1 MSREIRRLDLDGIAT
16 LVDWAA
22 AEGWNPGL
30 ADASAFAAADPNGFL
45 GAYLGERLVAGISVV
60 TYDERFGFLGL
71 YICHPD
77 FRGQGHGK
85 AVWDAG
91 MAYLGQRVVGL
102 DGVPA
107 QQANYRAMGF
117 VTAYETTRMGGIFS
131 RAPARQCRVEPL
143 RDVADILSLDRAC
156 FPAPRPQFLS
166 LWTRPPHRTF
176 VAWRD
181 DAVVGYMVVRPCRK
195 GHKIG
200 PLFADDQDVALDLL
214 GAVAGDIQID
224 VPRHQSGLLDHLARL
239 GFLSQFDT
247 ARMYR
252 GPAPTLDRTKVFG
265 ITTLEL
271 G

>member
-1 MSREIRRLDLDGIAT
+1 MSREIRRLDLAGIST

-30 ADASAFAAADPNGFL
+30 ADAPAFAAADPDGFL
-45 GAYLGERLVAGISVV
+45 GAFVGDRMVAGISVV
-60 TYDERFGFLGL
+60 AYDDRFGFLGL

-91 MAYLGQRVVGL
+91 MAYLGQRVIGL

-117 VTAYETTRMGGIFS
+117 ATAYETIRMGGILS
-131 RAPARQCRVEPL
+131 LAAAAHCRVEPL

-156 FPAPRPQFLS
+156 FPAARPQFLS

-181 DAVVGYMVVRPCRK
+181 DAVVGYMVVRACRQ
-195 GHKIG
+195 GQKIG
-200 PLFADDQDVALDLL
+200 PLFAADQGVALDLL
-214 GAVAGDIQID
+214 GAVEGEIQID
-224 VPRHQSGLLDHLARL
+224 VPRQQAGLVAHLSRL
-239 GFLSQFDT
+239 GFVSQFDT

-252 GPAPTLDRTKVFG
+252 GPAPVLNMGQVFG

>member
-1 MSREIRRLDLDGIAT
+1 MTREIRRLDLDGIAT

-45 GAYLGERLVAGISVV
+45 GAYLGGRLVAGISVV
-60 TYDERFGFLGL
+60 AYDERFGFLGL

-91 MAYLGQRVVGL
+91 IAYLGPRVIGL

-117 VTAYETTRMGGIFS
+117 VTAYETTRMGGVLS
-131 RAPARQCRVEPL
+131 PRSPHHCKVEPL
-143 RDVADILSLDRAC
+143 RDIADILLLDRAS
-156 FPAPRPQFLS
+156 FPALRLHFLS
-166 LWTRPPHRTF
+166 MWTRPPHRAL
-176 VAWRD
+176 VAWRN
-181 DAVVGYMVVRPCRK
+181 DAVVGYMVVRACRN

-200 PLFADDQDVALDLL
+200 PLFAVDEGVAFDLL

-224 VPRHQSGLLDHLARL
+224 VPRHQSGLIAHLERL
-239 GFLSQFDT
+239 GFVSQFDT

-252 GPAPTLDRTKVFG
+252 GPAPAIDMTKVFG